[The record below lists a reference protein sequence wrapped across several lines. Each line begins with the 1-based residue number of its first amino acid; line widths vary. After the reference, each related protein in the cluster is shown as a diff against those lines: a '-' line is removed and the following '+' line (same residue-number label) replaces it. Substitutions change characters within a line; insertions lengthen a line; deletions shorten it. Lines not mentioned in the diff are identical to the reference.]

1 MNEVLQVK
9 SLTKRVKQKV
19 ILQDVS
25 LSVSEG
31 EILGLIGPN
40 GAGKTTLLKIV
51 SGVVRATSGS
61 VLFDKS
67 AGIVLCLSKRITRRY
82 ECLAESSYVIFHKR
96 QNWHK

>member
-61 VLFDKS
+61 V
-67 AGIVLCLSKRITRRY
+67 CLINL
-82 ECLAESSYVIFHKR
+82 LA
-96 QNWHK
+96 

>member
-40 GAGKTTLLKIV
+40 GAGFP
-51 SGVVRATSGS
+51 
-61 VLFDKS
+61 VL
-67 AGIVLCLSKRITRRY
+67 
-82 ECLAESSYVIFHKR
+82 
-96 QNWHK
+96 